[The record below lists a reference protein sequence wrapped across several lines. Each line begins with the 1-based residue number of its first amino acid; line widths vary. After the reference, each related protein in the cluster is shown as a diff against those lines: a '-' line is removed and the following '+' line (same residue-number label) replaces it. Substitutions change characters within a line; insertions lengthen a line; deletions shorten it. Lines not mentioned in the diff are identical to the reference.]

1 MAGIA
6 ALSPTVNTLFAAR
19 QTGAGG
25 GVSARAGGK
34 AGAGPVTE
42 DAAPPGAPA
51 AEANLSEEQRDQI
64 RELQKTDSQV
74 RQHEQSHKTAGGPYA
89 GSIRFDYTTG
99 PDGRRYVVGGEV
111 PIDASPIRGNPEATI
126 TKMEVVKRAALA
138 PQDPSPQDRAVAAQA
153 DATKAQAQTELRN
166 SRNQQG
172 QASDAA
178 NRGDPEMAAVLT
190 AQAKQAQAAYG
201 ASSAPATSIF
211 SLIA

>member
-6 ALSPTVNTLFAAR
+6 ALAPSVTSLFAAR
-19 QTGAGG
+19 QTGAGT
-25 GVSARAGGK
+25 GVSARATGK
-34 AGAGPVTE
+34 AGAAPATD

-51 AEANLSEEQRDQI
+51 AEANLSDEQRDQI
-64 RELQKTDSQV
+64 RELQKTDAQV
-74 RQHEQSHKTAGGPYA
+74 RQHEQAHKTVGGPYA

-111 PIDASPIRGNPEATI
+111 PIDASPVRGNPEATI

-138 PQDPSPQDRAVAAQA
+138 PQDPSPEDRAVAAQA

-172 QASDAA
+172 DASDAA
-178 NRGDPEMAAVLT
+178 NRGDPGTAAVLT
-190 AQAKQAQAAYG
+190 AQTKQAQAAYG